1 MLKFFSGAVA
11 AALVTAASVTGAYA
25 QVANPAETKKS
36 EGQTENQPGKDGLG
50 GTMPNNTV
58 PAMTPDAG
66 QSSTAGTTMGPDGK
80 LTKNDDALAP
90 VPPAESGSATGASS
104 GSEGSSKPAMQP
116 DAADKTKPS
125 MKPDAKKN
133 SN

>member
-1 MLKFFSGAVA
+1 MLKFFSGAVT

-80 LTKNDDALAP
+80 LTKHGDAMAP
-90 VPPAESGSATGASS
+90 SAESGSATGASS